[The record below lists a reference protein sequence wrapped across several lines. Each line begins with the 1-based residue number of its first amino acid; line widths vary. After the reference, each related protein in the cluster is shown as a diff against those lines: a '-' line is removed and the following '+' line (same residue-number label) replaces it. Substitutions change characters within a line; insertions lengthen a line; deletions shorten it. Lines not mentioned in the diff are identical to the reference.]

1 MWCGGVGSGEA
12 LEQWGG
18 GAARSCMFTRMIL
31 LLRAVLALGTVT
43 LVLVGLP
50 TLLAWWLLGGPLGW
64 SHLLIG
70 LLGGTALVVIGGLIL
85 GWAMGRVVRR

>member
-1 MWCGGVGSGEA
+1 M
-12 LEQWGG
+12 
-18 GAARSCMFTRMIL
+18 RTRIML
-31 LLRAVLALGTVT
+31 FVRAVLALGSVA

-64 SHLLIG
+64 PHLLIG
-70 LLGGTALVVIGGLIL
+70 LLVGAGLVGLGGLIL